1 MTLIGSNSKPLMIRD
16 WNTYVKWPTLLRRWT
31 PEILVINTAS
41 NNTLFIALFITL
53 NAPPPPQDLPPNFLD
68 NGFHHVLPGE
78 FPRDLIK
85 GEFGIY
91 RQQIGGKVYISVDQV
106 LSGLHLQLKLF
117 KKLLI
122 KPKKEPCFEKR
133 FSETELG
140 CLDNCFE
147 LSNNLIE
154 SKKSALYM
162 WIYHSQRRTCYVR
175 KRDTLD

>member
-1 MTLIGSNSKPLMIRD
+1 M
-16 WNTYVKWPTLLRRWT
+16 
-31 PEILVINTAS
+31 
-41 NNTLFIALFITL
+41 
-53 NAPPPPQDLPPNFLD
+53 
-68 NGFHHVLPGE
+68 LPGE
-78 FPRDLIK
+78 FPRDPIK

-117 KKLLI
+117 NKLLI
-122 KPKKEPCFEKR
+122 KPTNVHEKEPCFEKS
-133 FSETELG
+133 FSKTELH